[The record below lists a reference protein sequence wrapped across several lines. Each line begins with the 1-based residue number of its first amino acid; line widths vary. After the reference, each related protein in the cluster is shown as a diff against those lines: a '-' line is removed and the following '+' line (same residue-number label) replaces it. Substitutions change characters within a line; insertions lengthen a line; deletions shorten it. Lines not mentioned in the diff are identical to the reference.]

1 LGTIIVGVFAAML
14 AGFLP
19 IGLLGELVSMG
30 TLLAFA
36 TVSIGVLVLRRTRP
50 DLKRP
55 FRVPAAPLVCTL
67 GAASCLYLFWKPFTE
82 HWHLMTGWT
91 AIGMVIYF
99 TYGYRNSKVRQ
110 ASR

>member
-1 LGTIIVGVFAAML
+1 
-14 AGFLP
+14 
-19 IGLLGELVSMG
+19 MG

-99 TYGYRNSKVRQ
+99 TYGYRNSKVRK
-110 ASR
+110 AAR